1 MIKKEINV
9 INILSSSFALHRF
22 GGKVNL
28 FIKENIPEVKEPTL
42 VLINL
47 RGLDPLD
54 YEFIDLAFS
63 DIFLSSLTNDNIF
76 LAFISN
82 KWEKEELLTG
92 IIHIMKIK
100 GTAGQS
106 DDELLIKNGIN
117 LIIVD
122 EDDKVTYLSALD
134 EMHLNVLKVIET
146 VETIASSEIQ
156 EKFSLNAEQTT
167 DILGNLL
174 KSKFIYKTYASS
186 SPLYSSVKRNI
197 I

>member
-1 MIKKEINV
+1 
-9 INILSSSFALHRF
+9 
-22 GGKVNL
+22 
-28 FIKENIPEVKEPTL
+28 
-42 VLINL
+42 
-47 RGLDPLD
+47 
-54 YEFIDLAFS
+54 
-63 DIFLSSLTNDNIF
+63 
-76 LAFISN
+76 
-82 KWEKEELLTG
+82 
-92 IIHIMKIK
+92 MKIK

>member
-63 DIFLSSLTNDNIF
+63 DIFSSSLTNDNIF

-92 IIHIMKIK
+92 IIHIMKLK

-146 VETIASSEIQ
+146 VERIASSEIQ
-156 EKFSLNAEQTT
+156 EKFGLNAEQTT

-174 KSKFIYKTYASS
+174 KSKFIYKTYVSS